1 MGESVAN
8 NEHERLESL
17 SKYDILDT
25 PADPA
30 FDDLASLA
38 AQLCNVP
45 VSLISFLDRDREW
58 IKSEVGT
65 SVREIPRDHAFAK
78 RAVYSNDFVVVS
90 DPGADEE
97 LRDNPLVKDEPHAR
111 FFAGWPLINP
121 QGVAVGALY
130 VVDDHMHHLT
140 DQQTQILRVL
150 GHEAVMLLELRREL
164 HESRERNARLI
175 AELDEM
181 RLKLQD
187 QSTEHVRVEIALKQ
201 RERQL
206 SDAQRIA
213 HLGSWEWDL
222 RTNSV
227 TWSDEL
233 FRIYGVKPNQFE
245 ATYEAYLRYVHPE
258 DRVKTNHA
266 VERALVARGSFNTEE
281 RIVRADGTVRV
292 LLTCGEVIRNEKG
305 EPARMVGCCYD
316 ITERKQ
322 IENELHHSL
331 SLLNGTIEATADG
344 ILVVDMDQKIVQ
356 FNRKFAEL
364 WHFPKQFASIYEEGR
379 LVNIASDQLKDP
391 VGFRQKVASIYK
403 SPECDSFDVLEFKDG
418 RTFERYSC
426 PQYLG
431 GKPVGRVWSFRD
443 VTERERAVQ
452 VMRLSEE
459 RYRSLV
465 LASAQIV
472 WSTDAA
478 GQVMEDSPSWRAFTG
493 QTVAEMKGRGWLSIV
508 HPRDRARIAEMWE
521 HATRTGSAYQVEFRI
536 RRADSEWRYVTTR
549 GVPVREKD
557 GKIREWVGYCVD
569 ITDIKNANDVILKER
584 DFSNALISS
593 LPGIF
598 YVLDETGLNMRWNEN
613 LEKVSGYSSLEISK
627 MRGPDFVADDEKQ
640 LLSERIHKVF
650 DTGEADV
657 ELQLLTKSGERV
669 PFYCTGRLVH
679 LDGRASLVGVGIDVS
694 ELKRAEAENKRL
706 NAELEHRVQER
717 TVQLNEATKEMA
729 TFTYTASHDL
739 RSPIR
744 AIVGFAR
751 AIREDAAHL
760 LDEESRLYLDRIIHA
775 SDRMMQLIDD
785 LLKYCRVGQQA
796 VHLRAVSI
804 QKLIEEIFQEFEPR
818 LKSVGGEVSMA
829 SDLPRVLGDST
840 LLHQIF
846 DNLIENAITYRKQQE
861 PLRIDVNWRKGV
873 DDVVIFVSD
882 NGIGIAPHHH
892 QRIFEVFQRLHGLD
906 DFPGTGIGLA
916 TVKRSVEKLG
926 GEVWVESE
934 LGKGSV
940 FCVRLKAV
948 DNGGSNGS

>member
-1 MGESVAN
+1 MGESAGN
-8 NEHERLESL
+8 NEHERHESL

-38 AQLCNVP
+38 AQFCNVP
-45 VSLISFLDRDREW
+45 VSLISFLDGDREW

-65 SVREIPRDHAFAK
+65 SIREIPRNHAFAK

-90 DPGADEE
+90 DAEADEE

-130 VVDDHMHHLT
+130 VIDDHIHHLT
-140 DQQTQILRVL
+140 DQQTQILKVL
-150 GHEAVMLLELRREL
+150 SHEAVMLLELRREL
-164 HESRERNARLI
+164 HESREKNERTR
-175 AELDEM
+175 AELEEM
-181 RLKLQD
+181 RLKLQAR
-187 QSTEHVRVEIALKQ
+187 SAEHLRVETELKR

-222 RTNSV
+222 CTNLV

-245 ATYEAYLRYVHPE
+245 ATYEAYLRYVHPD

-266 VERALVARGSFNTEE
+266 VEQALVTKGSFDTEE
-281 RIVRADGTVRV
+281 RIVRADGTVRT
-292 LLTCGEVIRNEKG
+292 LSTCGEVIRNEKG
-305 EPARMVGCCYD
+305 EPVRMVGCCYD

-322 IENELHHSL
+322 IENKLQHLL
-331 SLLNGTIEATADG
+331 SLLNATIEATADG

-364 WHFPKQFASIYEEGR
+364 WHFPKEFASIYEDGR
-379 LVNIASDQLKDP
+379 LINFASDQLKDP
-391 VGFRQKVASIYK
+391 LGFRQKVEAMYK

-426 PQYLG
+426 PQYLA

-443 VTERERAVQ
+443 VTERERAIQ

-465 LASAQIV
+465 LASTQIV
-472 WSTDAA
+472 WSTDAD

-493 QTVAEMKGRGWLSIV
+493 QTVAETKGRGWLSVV

-521 HATRTGSAYQVEFRI
+521 HATKTGSIYQVEYRI
-536 RRADSEWRYVTTR
+536 RRADSEWRYVTVR
-549 GVPVREKD
+549 GVPVHEKD
-557 GKIREWVGYCVD
+557 GKIREWVGYCMD
-569 ITDIKNANDVILKER
+569 ITDAKNANDIILKER

-598 YVLDETGLNMRWNEN
+598 YVLDETGLNLRSNEN
-613 LEKVSGYSSLEISK
+613 LEKVTGYSSLEISR
-627 MRGPDFVADDEKQ
+627 MRGPDFVADDEKEM
-640 LLSERIHKVF
+640 LAARIHKVF
-650 DTGEADV
+650 ETGEADV
-657 ELQLLTKSGERV
+657 ELQLLTKAGERV

-679 LDGRASLVGVGIDVS
+679 LDGRPRLVGVGIDIS

-706 NAELEHRVQER
+706 NAELEQRVQER
-717 TVQLNEATKEMA
+717 TLQLNEASKEMA

-739 RSPIR
+739 RSPVR

-751 AIREDAAHL
+751 AIREDSAHL
-760 LDEESRLYLDRIIHA
+760 LGEESRLYLDRIIHA

-804 QKLIEEIFQEFEPR
+804 QKMIEEIFQEFEPR
-818 LKSVGGEVSMA
+818 LKSIGGEVLIA

-840 LLHQIF
+840 LLHKIF
-846 DNLIENAITYRKQQE
+846 ENLIENAVIYRKPQE

-873 DDVVIFVSD
+873 DDVVVFVAD

-892 QRIFEVFQRLHGLD
+892 ERIFDVFQRLHGTD

-916 TVKRSVEKLG
+916 TVKRSIEKLG

-940 FCVRLKAV
+940 FCVRLKTV
-948 DNGGSNGS
+948 DATASNGL

>member
-717 TVQLNEATKEMA
+717 TVQLNEATKEM
-729 TFTYTASHDL
+729 
-739 RSPIR
+739 
-744 AIVGFAR
+744 
-751 AIREDAAHL
+751 
-760 LDEESRLYLDRIIHA
+760 
-775 SDRMMQLIDD
+775 
-785 LLKYCRVGQQA
+785 
-796 VHLRAVSI
+796 
-804 QKLIEEIFQEFEPR
+804 
-818 LKSVGGEVSMA
+818 
-829 SDLPRVLGDST
+829 
-840 LLHQIF
+840 
-846 DNLIENAITYRKQQE
+846 
-861 PLRIDVNWRKGV
+861 
-873 DDVVIFVSD
+873 
-882 NGIGIAPHHH
+882 
-892 QRIFEVFQRLHGLD
+892 
-906 DFPGTGIGLA
+906 
-916 TVKRSVEKLG
+916 
-926 GEVWVESE
+926 
-934 LGKGSV
+934 
-940 FCVRLKAV
+940 
-948 DNGGSNGS
+948 